1 MLLRLDGCDLSFQG
15 DRISQQTSYPSDF
28 YDASILSFTMFLKP
42 LLSTFTGLCA
52 LVNDQVN
59 FFILLDFYLELFSM
73 VFMLTSLKDNV
84 IKYVFLIVAQNF
96 KNQETISLS

>member
-1 MLLRLDGCDLSFQG
+1 MLLRLDGCDLSFRG
-15 DRISQQTSYPSDF
+15 GRISQQASYPSDF
-28 YDASILSFTMFLKP
+28 YDASILSSTMFLKP

-52 LVNDQVN
+52 LVNVQAI
-59 FFILLDFYLELFSM
+59 FFILDCYLELFSM

-84 IKYVFLIVAQNF
+84 VKYVFLIVAQNF